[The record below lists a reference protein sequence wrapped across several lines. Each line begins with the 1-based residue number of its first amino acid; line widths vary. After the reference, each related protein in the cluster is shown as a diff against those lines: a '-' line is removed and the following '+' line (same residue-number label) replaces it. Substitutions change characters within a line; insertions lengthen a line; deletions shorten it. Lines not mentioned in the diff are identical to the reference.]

1 MCGIVGYIGSKS
13 ASEIL
18 IDGLERLSYRGYD
31 SVGVAVMDENGTL
44 AVCKTS
50 GKMERLKKRLA
61 EQPLNG
67 CAGIGHTRWA
77 THGEPSERNAHPHMD
92 TSGSIAVVHNGIIEN
107 HDVLRTQLEKN
118 GVVFASQTDTEVIA
132 HLIRRLYQTDMIHAL
147 LCLRN
152 LLKGSYAIAVLC
164 EQEPDRLFCL
174 KCGSPLV
181 MGYRDGEGFLA
192 SDIPALLNHTRD
204 IVLLQDGE
212 TGILSRAGMEI
223 YDANGSL
230 CKRDFFHVDWER
242 SGAEKNGFEHY
253 MLKEIYEQ
261 PTALQNTY
269 SPRSNLS
276 TTQWLPILNT
286 EAQTFKKA
294 TIVACGTAYHAA
306 VMARYAFEALA
317 RLPVEAEVASE
328 YRYRQPVMG
337 ENELFIAI
345 SQSGETADTLAALQ
359 KAKASG
365 GKVMAICNVVGSSIV
380 REVGE
385 NNALYTYAGPEIAV
399 ASTKAYVTQVELL
412 IMIAAALGALRGT
425 ISSCRM
431 QELFTALQE
440 LPEKARKTL
449 KLETHVRQIV
459 RRLKN
464 CDHVFFIGR
473 GMDYALSMEAALKLK
488 EVSYLFSEA
497 YAAGE
502 LKHGPIALLQPKRL
516 VIASITQPQMLD
528 KMLANLEEVR
538 SRGAEVLAV
547 CPEKLMQR
555 VKLHTDELIVVPD
568 TEDILAPLLAVIPLQ
583 LFAYYMALERGCD
596 VDQPRNLAKSV
607 TVE

>member
-1 MCGIVGYIGSKS
+1 
-13 ASEIL
+13 
-18 IDGLERLSYRGYD
+18 
-31 SVGVAVMDENGTL
+31 
-44 AVCKTS
+44 
-50 GKMERLKKRLA
+50 
-61 EQPLNG
+61 
-67 CAGIGHTRWA
+67 
-77 THGEPSERNAHPHMD
+77 
-92 TSGSIAVVHNGIIEN
+92 
-107 HDVLRTQLEKN
+107 
-118 GVVFASQTDTEVIA
+118 
-132 HLIRRLYQTDMIHAL
+132 
-147 LCLRN
+147 
-152 LLKGSYAIAVLC
+152 
-164 EQEPDRLFCL
+164 
-174 KCGSPLV
+174 
-181 MGYRDGEGFLA
+181 
-192 SDIPALLNHTRD
+192 
-204 IVLLQDGE
+204 
-212 TGILSRAGMEI
+212 
-223 YDANGSL
+223 
-230 CKRDFFHVDWER
+230 
-242 SGAEKNGFEHY
+242 
-253 MLKEIYEQ
+253 
-261 PTALQNTY
+261 
-269 SPRSNLS
+269 
-276 TTQWLPILNT
+276 
-286 EAQTFKKA
+286 
-294 TIVACGTAYHAA
+294 
-306 VMARYAFEALA
+306 MAKYAFETLA

-365 GKVMAICNVVGSSIV
+365 GKVMAISNVTGSSIV

-412 IMIAAALGALRGT
+412 IMIAAALGTLRGT

-431 QELFTALQE
+431 QELFTALHD

-538 SRGAEVLAV
+538 ARGAEVLAV
-547 CPEKLMQR
+547 CPEKMMQR
-555 VKLHTDELIVVPD
+555 VKLHADELIVIPD
-568 TEDILAPLLAVIPLQ
+568 TEDILAPLLAMIPLQ